1 MRKTILVILLSVLVL
16 LVPIGVAAGM
26 AFGLPAQYGATFLG
40 EMAVKFDRLQKV
52 EGPKVV
58 VVGGSSVAFGLDSA
72 ALEEAVGMPV
82 VNFGLYATLGT
93 KYMIDMSKAGIGE
106 GDIVILAPETDPQT
120 MSLYFNAEAVWQAL
134 DQDLSMLRYIP
145 YDNWGRLGS
154 GLWHFALTKY
164 GYYTENN
171 APVPEGIYA
180 LSSFN
185 EYGDIVYPRDF
196 NIMVGNYDPSQILTL
211 DSTALD
217 GDYIDYVNEYAA
229 WCRRQGAALYYSF
242 SPMNESALAS
252 DTTEETIL
260 AYYTALASALDCPML
275 SDIRDYILNDQY
287 FYDTNFHLNDT
298 GVQVRTHLLAQDI
311 LRLQGDKT
319 PTTLFLPDAP
329 RRPADYFATAAEDDT
344 TGYFLYEDNG
354 ETMTLVGIT
363 DSGKEQSTLTL
374 PVSYEGKPVTT
385 MAENVLSGCDKLK
398 TVIIPRETA
407 FTLIYDGA
415 FAGAPK
421 LERIEMQASCS
432 GITVADDLMKGTPAN
447 CRIYVSR
454 AYYGSFAGDYFWSEY
469 MQYISLAD

>member
-1 MRKTILVILLSVLVL
+1 MRKQIFVILLSVLVL
-16 LVPIGVAAGM
+16 FLPVGVTAGM
-26 AFGLPAQYGATFLG
+26 ALGLPAQYSETFLG
-40 EMAVKFDRLQKV
+40 EMAVKYDRLRSV
-52 EGPKVV
+52 EGSKIV

-134 DQDLSMLRYIP
+134 DQDLSMLWYIP
-145 YDNWGRLGS
+145 YDNWGKLGG
-154 GLWHFALTKY
+154 GLWNFASAKY
-164 GYYTENN
+164 GYWKNRN
-171 APVPEGIYA
+171 APVPDGVYA
-180 LSSFN
+180 FSSFN

-196 NIMVGNYDPSQILTL
+196 NIMVGDRDPSQLLTL
-211 DSTALD
+211 DAAGLD
-217 GDYIDYVNEYAA
+217 KEYMEYVNDYAA
-229 WCRRQGAALYYSF
+229 WCDRKGAALYYSF
-242 SPMNESALAS
+242 SPMNEAALAEG
-252 DTTEETIL
+252 TTEETIL

-275 SDIRDYILNDQY
+275 SDIHDYIMDAQY

-298 GVQVRTHLLAQDI
+298 GVQVRTHLLAEDI
-311 LRLQGDKT
+311 LRVLGDKV

-329 RRPADYFATAAEDDT
+329 KRPADYFAAEAEDDT

-354 ETMTLVGIT
+354 ETQTLVGIT
-363 DSGKEQSTLTL
+363 ESGREQTELTL
-374 PVSYEGKPVTT
+374 PVSYGGKPVTT
-385 MAENVLSGCDKLK
+385 MAENALAGCDKLI
-398 TVIIPRETA
+398 TVVIPRETA
-407 FTLIYDGA
+407 FTLIFDGA

-421 LERIEMQASCS
+421 LERIDMQASCS
-432 GITVADDLMKGTPAN
+432 GITVADDLMKGTPAD

-469 MQYISLAD
+469 IQYISLAD